1 MNNKNEKIDHTS
13 MSFIL
18 HMMRSHETC
27 QRSIFRVIKL
37 FTQKR
42 LKALSC
48 TMSDSWSH
56 QSKKCKTNSRGKFVA
71 LHTENDKVVS
81 SNALTPAAAAAA
93 AARAQGVSTKQNNG
107 RTVHSLTFT
116 LCSLCSAHV
125 FPFTCLENSAT
136 LHPSELLGV

>member
-1 MNNKNEKIDHTS
+1 MI
-13 MSFIL
+13 
-18 HMMRSHETC
+18 SHVTC

-81 SNALTPAAAAAA
+81 SNALTPAAA
-93 AARAQGVSTKQNNG
+93 RAQGVSTKQNDG
-107 RTVHSLTFT
+107 RARCTRSLLHS
-116 LCSLCSAHV
+116 AVEH
-125 FPFTCLENSAT
+125 TCFHLLVSNIPQRT
-136 LHPSELLGV
+136 HPSELLGVLYTYSDDKLVCLPTRG